1 MSFSLDQISPKP
13 SQTAIVTGANTGLGY
28 ETALGLAKKQIKV
41 VMACRN
47 EQKARQAKSDIL
59 SEVPEADLEIMI
71 VDLASLESVRSFA
84 QAFKKQFDK
93 LDLLINNAGVMVPP
107 YQKKEDGFELQF
119 GVNHLGHF
127 LLTAELID
135 HMPDRPESRIVP
147 LASIAHKRGQIHFD
161 DLQWEDNYDP
171 QDAYAQSK
179 LACLMFG
186 DELNRRLKAN
196 GKDIRT
202 VTAHP
207 GVSLTELSRH
217 MPSFLI
223 SILKYTVGPFLTHPP
238 EKGALPTLQA
248 ALDHHL
254 DGGEYLGPQGF
265 REMTGKPGPA
275 ERSEVAQDQQTAE
288 KLWEVSEELTDCR
301 FTI

>member
-1 MSFSLDQISPKP
+1 MSFNLDQISPQP
-13 SQTAIVTGANTGLGY
+13 SQVAIVTGANTGLGY
-28 ETALGLAKKQIKV
+28 ETAVGLAKKQIKV
-41 VMACRN
+41 IMACRN
-47 EQKARQAKSDIL
+47 EQKADQAKSDIL
-59 SEVPEADLEIMI
+59 SEVPDADLDIMI
-71 VDLASLESVRSFA
+71 VDLASLQSVRAFA
-84 QAFKKQFDK
+84 SAFKQKYQK

-107 YQKKEDGFELQF
+107 YSKTEDGFELQL

-127 LLTAELID
+127 LLTAKLID
-135 HMPDRPESRIVP
+135 HIPDRPESRIVP
-147 LASIAHKRGQIHFD
+147 LASIAHKRGKIHFD
-161 DLQWEDNYDP
+161 DLQWEEDYDR

-186 DELNRRLKAN
+186 DELNRRLKAH
-196 GKDIRT
+196 GKDIRA

-223 SILKYTVGPFLTHPP
+223 NILKYTVGPFLTHPP

-248 ALDHHL
+248 ALDPHL

-275 ERSEVAQDQQTAE
+275 ERSEIACNQQTAE
-288 KLWEVSEELTDCR
+288 KLWEVSEELTDCK